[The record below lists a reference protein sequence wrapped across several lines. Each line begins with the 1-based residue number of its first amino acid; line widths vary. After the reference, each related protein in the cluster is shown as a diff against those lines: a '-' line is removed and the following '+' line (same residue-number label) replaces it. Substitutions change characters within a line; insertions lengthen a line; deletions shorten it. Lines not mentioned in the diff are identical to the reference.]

1 VSAHTRVIDP
11 LSCSGIDWAAF
22 LILDISNT
30 VIEAIPTGVVS
41 HDDESS
47 GSNGKGLEE
56 TINDAL

>member
-1 VSAHTRVIDP
+1 MDRTVIDP

-41 HDDESS
+41 SF
-47 GSNGKGLEE
+47 LPL
-56 TINDAL
+56 ALNRPLP